1 MGGQV
6 SRVSFNFSEERKK
19 SYDLKNDFLLGT
31 IRMILHL
38 ETAQHAFLSFLNE
51 ETILQQQQ
59 GQQGSKNFVREM
71 SYIELISR
79 VRSHNDFSK
88 AVGFGPTSSSFHQF
102 SSYSSLIQ
110 DDPNKSLEFLRQL
123 EDCEQYLM
131 VVSVIC
137 GLNDFM
143 RSDWH
148 ALWQQIEMQST
159 DPPPQTFPAV
169 CREIAERFSA
179 HDSEFQFFLK
189 TGEVTTVFDLL
200 VACLKHLPF
209 PLAVMEMSASAEWF
223 PISTV
228 NAAFVALT
236 GYTEE
241 QVKGMTI
248 KSLCSDFDRDL
259 LALMR
264 TEILQGDGTRAILP
278 LHRSDGSI
286 MICAVG
292 VIPIFDAD
300 RSVIC
305 FLGLLDDI
313 ASPNSSLTRL
323 KILSDLLDS
332 IPSDL
337 NLSPCEDNP
346 FCGTSVGY
354 LI

>member
-1 MGGQV
+1 MGVVVTRQHEMGGNHLPRARTRTH
-6 SRVSFNFSEERKK
+6 SSSTLYSFTQLSTVRLILKSDSALQAFLCFLSDLQKSKYKNNFIQSL
-19 SYDLKNDFLLGT
+19 SY
-31 IRMILHL
+31 L
-38 ETAQHAFLSFLNE
+38 ETFDPSATN
-51 ETILQQQQ
+51 
-59 GQQGSKNFVREM
+59 
-71 SYIELISR
+71 
-79 VRSHNDFSK
+79 
-88 AVGFGPTSSSFHQF
+88 FGPTSSSFHQF

-209 PLAVMEMSASAEWF
+209 PLAVMEMSASADWF

-286 MICAVG
+286 MTCAVG